1 MARCQAGGRGNR
13 SKKLFRTPGFQQRC
27 WLVKNGVPYTVAMEE
42 MSDAEVMAH
51 SIAFSEMEGYR
62 FNWKS
67 MTMEQPNA

>member
-1 MARCQAGGRGNR
+1 
-13 SKKLFRTPGFQQRC
+13 
-27 WLVKNGVPYTVAMEE
+27 VPYTVAMEE